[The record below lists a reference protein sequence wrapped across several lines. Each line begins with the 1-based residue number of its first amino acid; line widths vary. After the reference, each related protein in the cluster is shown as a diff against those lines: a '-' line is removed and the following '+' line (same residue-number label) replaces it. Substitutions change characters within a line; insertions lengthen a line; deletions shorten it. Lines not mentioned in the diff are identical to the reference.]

1 LAPPRPK
8 LLTPAA
14 TSLCSENLLHHPGR
28 IGESHMSPTSPAKH
42 TGFNARRR
50 TLRHL
55 VASGTTTAALGATDA
70 LSAKLIE
77 AAGFPCV
84 YIGSYATAASR
95 LGLPDTGLLS
105 LHDMVDQAKRI
116 VDAVAIPV
124 IADAEGGFND
134 AANLWR
140 TVREFERAGVAAI
153 HIEDHAYGKHAEVP
167 QRLHPVESVVN
178 RIRAAVDAREDP
190 DFMIVARSDA
200 YWVNQ
205 DLEATITRLNAYAQA
220 GADML
225 FPTMLPPPLL
235 KQVRARLT
243 RPVMVV
249 DTAGYTL
256 ADETAAGASLVLYFG
271 FALLTQYQALRQAL
285 EEFRNS
291 GDGGAVAGLRDNV
304 AGFERFI
311 GYSEFTE
318 RTRKYG
324 AG

>member
-1 LAPPRPK
+1 MAPSSLPNS
-8 LLTPAA
+8 
-14 TSLCSENLLHHPGR
+14 TS
-28 IGESHMSPTSPAKH
+28 
-42 TGFNARRR
+42 FNARRR
-50 TLRHL
+50 ALRLL
-55 VASGTTTAALGATDA
+55 VASGATTAALGASDA

-77 AAGFPCV
+77 VAGFPCV

-105 LHDMVDQAKRI
+105 LQDMVGQARNI
-116 VDAVAIPV
+116 VDAVSIPV

-140 TVREFERAGVAAI
+140 TVREFERAGVSAI

-167 QRLHPVESVVN
+167 QRLHPVDTVAN

-200 YWVNQ
+200 YWVTQ
-205 DLEATITRLNAYAQA
+205 DIEETIARLNAYAEA

-235 KQVRARLT
+235 GQVRARLA

-249 DTAGYTL
+249 DSPGYTL

-271 FALLTQYQALRQAL
+271 FSLLTQFQAVRQAL
-285 EEFRNS
+285 EVFRQT
-291 GDGGAVAGLRDNV
+291 GDAGAVPGLRDNV
-304 AGFERFI
+304 GTFENFI
-311 GYSEFTE
+311 GYAEFTE

>member
-1 LAPPRPK
+1 MPPSS
-8 LLTPAA
+8 LPASA
-14 TSLCSENLLHHPGR
+14 S
-28 IGESHMSPTSPAKH
+28 
-42 TGFNARRR
+42 FNARRR
-50 TLRHL
+50 ALRQL
-55 VASGTTTAALGATDA
+55 VASGATSAALGATDA

-95 LGLPDTGLLS
+95 LGLPDTGLLT
-105 LHDMVDQAKRI
+105 LHDMVAQARSI

-153 HIEDHAYGKHAEVP
+153 HIEDHAYGKHALVP
-167 QRLHPVESVVN
+167 QRLHPLETVVS

-200 YWVNQ
+200 YWMAQ
-205 DLEATITRLNAYAQA
+205 DLEATITRLNAYAKA

-235 KQVRARLT
+235 SEVRARLT

-249 DTAGYTL
+249 DSPGYTL

-271 FALLTQYQALRQAL
+271 FSLLTQYQAVRHALQVFRQT
-285 EEFRNS
+285 
-291 GDGGAVAGLRDNV
+291 GDAGAVAGLRDNV
-304 AGFERFI
+304 AGFEEFI
-311 GYSEFTE
+311 GYAQFTE
-318 RTRKYG
+318 RTRTYG

>member
-1 LAPPRPK
+1 MPPLNVPSG
-8 LLTPAA
+8 
-14 TSLCSENLLHHPGR
+14 TS
-28 IGESHMSPTSPAKH
+28 
-42 TGFNARRR
+42 FNARRR
-50 TLRHL
+50 ALRLL
-55 VASGTTTAALGATDA
+55 VASGATTAALGASDA

-105 LHDMVDQAKRI
+105 LQDMVSQARNI
-116 VDAVAIPV
+116 VDAVGIPV

-140 TVREFERAGVAAI
+140 TVREFERAGVSAI

-167 QRLHPVESVVN
+167 QRLHPVDTVAN

-200 YWVNQ
+200 YWVTQ
-205 DLEATITRLNAYAQA
+205 DVEETIARLNVYAEA

-225 FPTMLPPPLL
+225 FPTMVPPPLL
-235 KQVRARLT
+235 GQVRARLT

-249 DTAGYTL
+249 DSPGYTL

-271 FALLTQYQALRQAL
+271 FSLLAQFQAVRQAL
-285 EEFRNS
+285 QVFRQTS
-291 GDGGAVAGLRDNV
+291 DAGAVPGLRDNV
-304 AGFERFI
+304 GTFEKFI
-311 GYSEFTE
+311 GYAELTE

>member
-1 LAPPRPK
+1 MLPPNP
-8 LLTPAA
+8 
-14 TSLCSENLLHHPGR
+14 
-28 IGESHMSPTSPAKH
+28 PTGSS
-42 TGFNARRR
+42 FNARRR
-50 TLRHL
+50 ALRRL
-55 VASGTTTAALGATDA
+55 VAGGTTSAALGATDA

-95 LGLPDTGLLS
+95 LGLPDTGLLT
-105 LHDMVDQAKRI
+105 LADMVAQAKSI

-167 QRLHPVESVVN
+167 QRLHPLDTVVN

-200 YWVNQ
+200 YWVTR
-205 DLEATITRLNAYAQA
+205 DLEDTIARLNAYAQA

-249 DTAGYTL
+249 DSPGYTL

-271 FALLTQYQALRQAL
+271 FSLLTQYQALRQAL
-285 EEFRNS
+285 QVFRQT
-291 GDGGAVAGLRDNV
+291 GDAGAVPGLRDNV
-304 AGFERFI
+304 GSFEDFI
-311 GYSEFTE
+311 GYAEFTA

>member
-1 LAPPRPK
+1 MPPSNLPIS
-8 LLTPAA
+8 
-14 TSLCSENLLHHPGR
+14 TS
-28 IGESHMSPTSPAKH
+28 
-42 TGFNARRR
+42 FNARRR
-50 TLRHL
+50 ALRLL
-55 VASGTTTAALGATDA
+55 VASGATTAALGATDA

-95 LGLPDTGLLS
+95 LALPDTGLLS
-105 LHDMVDQAKRI
+105 LQDMVGQARSI
-116 VDAVAIPV
+116 VDAVNIPV

-153 HIEDHAYGKHAEVP
+153 HIEDHAYGKHAEVV
-167 QRLHPVESVVN
+167 QRLHPIDTVAN

-200 YWVNQ
+200 YWMTRDVE
-205 DLEATITRLNAYAQA
+205 DTIARLNAYAEA
-220 GADML
+220 GADLL

-249 DTAGYTL
+249 DSPGYTL

-271 FALLTQYQALRQAL
+271 FSLLTQYQAVRQAL
-285 EEFRNS
+285 EVFRQT
-291 GDGGAVAGLRDNV
+291 GDAGAVPGLRDNV
-304 AGFERFI
+304 ATFEDFI
-311 GYSEFTE
+311 GYAEFTG

>member
-1 LAPPRPK
+1 
-8 LLTPAA
+8 
-14 TSLCSENLLHHPGR
+14 
-28 IGESHMSPTSPAKH
+28 MSPSCPPDRN
-42 TGFNARRR
+42 GFNPRRR
-50 TLRHL
+50 ALRDL
-55 VASGTTTAALGATDA
+55 VGSGATTAALGATDA
-70 LSAKLIE
+70 LSARLIE

-105 LHDMVDQAKRI
+105 LHDMVAQAKSI
-116 VDAVAIPV
+116 VDAVTIPV

-167 QRLHPVESVVN
+167 QRLHPLETVVS

-200 YWVNQ
+200 YWVTQ
-205 DLEATITRLNAYAQA
+205 DVEATIARLNAYAEA

-235 KQVRARLT
+235 KQVGARLT
-243 RPVMVV
+243 RPVVVV
-249 DTAGYTL
+249 DTPGYTL

-271 FALLTQYQALRQAL
+271 FSLFTQFQAVRSAL
-285 EEFRNS
+285 EVFRQT
-291 GDGGAVAGLRDNV
+291 GDAGAVAGLRDNV
-304 AGFERFI
+304 AGFEDFV
-311 GYSEFTE
+311 GYAAFTE

>member
-1 LAPPRPK
+1 M
-8 LLTPAA
+8 
-14 TSLCSENLLHHPGR
+14 TSSNASAVG
-28 IGESHMSPTSPAKH
+28 
-42 TGFNARRR
+42 GFNARRR
-50 TLRHL
+50 ALRQL
-55 VASGTTTAALGATDA
+55 VEDGSTTAALGATDA

-105 LHDMVDQAKRI
+105 LQDMVGQARSI
-116 VDAVAIPV
+116 VDAVGIPV
-124 IADAEGGFND
+124 IADAEGGFGD
-134 AANLWR
+134 AANIWR

-167 QRLHPVESVVN
+167 QRLHPLDAVVG

-200 YWVNQ
+200 YWVSQ
-205 DLEATITRLNAYAQA
+205 DLEETVSRLNAYAAA
-220 GADML
+220 GADMV

-235 KQVRARLT
+235 GQVRKRLAK
-243 RPVMVV
+243 PVMVV
-249 DTAGYTL
+249 DTPGYPL
-256 ADETAAGASLVLYFG
+256 ADEAAAGAALVLYFG
-271 FALLTQYQALRQAL
+271 FSLLTQYQAVRQAL
-285 EEFRNS
+285 EAFKRT
-291 GDGGAVAGLRDNV
+291 GDAGAVPGLRENV
-304 AGFERFI
+304 AGFENFM
-311 GYSEFTE
+311 GYAEFTA

>member
-1 LAPPRPK
+1 MRMPSSPP
-8 LLTPAA
+8 
-14 TSLCSENLLHHPGR
+14 SSV
-28 IGESHMSPTSPAKH
+28 S
-42 TGFNARRR
+42 FNARRR
-50 TLRHL
+50 ALRQL
-55 VASGTTTAALGATDA
+55 VASGATTAALGATDA

-77 AAGFPCV
+77 AAGFACV

-105 LHDMVDQAKRI
+105 LADRVGQAKSI

-153 HIEDHAYGKHAEVP
+153 HIEDHAYGKHAEVR
-167 QRLHPVESVVN
+167 QRLHPVDSVVS

-200 YWVNQ
+200 YWVAQ
-205 DLEATITRLNAYAQA
+205 DLEDTIARLNAYAKA

-243 RPVMVV
+243 QPVMVV
-249 DTAGYTL
+249 DSPGYTL

-271 FALLTQYQALRQAL
+271 FSLLTQYQAVRQAL
-285 EEFRNS
+285 DAFRQS
-291 GDGGAVAGLRDNV
+291 GDAGAVPGLRDNV
-304 AGFERFI
+304 GTFEEFI
-311 GYSEFTE
+311 GYAEFTA

-324 AG
+324 AA